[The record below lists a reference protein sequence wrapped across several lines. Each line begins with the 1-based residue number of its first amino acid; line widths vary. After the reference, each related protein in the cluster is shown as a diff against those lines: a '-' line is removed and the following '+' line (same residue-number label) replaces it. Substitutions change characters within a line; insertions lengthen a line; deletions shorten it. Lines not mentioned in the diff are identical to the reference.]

1 MDYILLKE
9 FFADYSLPVLI
20 IALVIGVVKFFVD
33 KFLVKNINRVFLS
46 YAPFIL
52 CVVLYIAYDMLF
64 VLKSFALTYQSLYAG
79 LLSGSLSVIFCSM
92 IKKISSGKVIA
103 SQTVML
109 IEGILQGV
117 VSDNLL
123 TQTAIELERLLAS
136 DFDDNSMRYQL
147 TIALKNSAPEDYTE
161 DQLMHVASLVMQ
173 AVKTIKTA

>member
-52 CVVLYIAYDMLF
+52 CVVLYTAYDMLF

-79 LLSGSLSVIFCSM
+79 LLSGSLSVIFCPM
-92 IKKISSGKVIA
+92 IEKVVQEKL
-103 SQTVML
+103 SQAKRL
-109 IEGILQGV
+109 SL
-117 VSDNLL
+117 SK
-123 TQTAIELERLLAS
+123 AFCKALLA
-136 DFDDNSMRYQL
+136 
-147 TIALKNSAPEDYTE
+147 TIC
-161 DQLMHVASLVMQ
+161 
-173 AVKTIKTA
+173 